1 VLEYLG
7 RYTHR
12 VAISNNRIV
21 DINDDRVTFSW
32 RDRSDGNKRKPMAL
46 DGVEFIR
53 RFLLHVLPDGYF
65 KIRYFG
71 FLSPRNKKRCI
82 PLIRSWIDPNAQY
95 LEKRKETAL
104 EIICRLTGTDITCC
118 PECGKG
124 KMKAWMILEK
134 PKPPD
139 SS

>member
-21 DINDDRVTFSW
+21 DINDDRVTFSY
-32 RDRSDGNKRKPMAL
+32 RDRSDNNKRKLMTIMA
-46 DGVEFIR
+46 VEFIR
-53 RFLLHVLPDGYF
+53 RFLLHVIPDGYF

-71 FLSPRNKKRCI
+71 FLAHRNKKRCI
-82 PLIRSWIDPNAQY
+82 SIIRTLIDPNAEY
-95 LEKRKETAL
+95 PEKRNETEL
-104 EIICRLTGTDITCC
+104 EIMYRLTGTDITRC

-124 KMKAWMILEK
+124 KMNAWMILEK